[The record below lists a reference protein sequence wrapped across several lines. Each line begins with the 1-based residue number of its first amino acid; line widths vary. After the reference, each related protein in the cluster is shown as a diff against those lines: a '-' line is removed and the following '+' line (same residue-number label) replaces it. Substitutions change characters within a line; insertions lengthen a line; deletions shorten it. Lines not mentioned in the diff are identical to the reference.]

1 MHIVSKIK
9 ISKLVI
15 KGLSWSFAS
24 RIIGNLSQLF
34 IYLILAR
41 LLPPSDFGIMAS
53 LAVFI
58 NLSNM
63 FATAG
68 LGNANIQSKSI
79 SKERFSTIFYL
90 SLAISIVLYLI
101 IYLSAPCLSE
111 ILNISSDF
119 VSLLRIY
126 GLTILF
132 TVMNGMQLSELS
144 RNLAFDKIFYCSTMP
159 SIISGVFSIG
169 LAYAGFGIY
178 ALIINIG
185 LARLLSIVF
194 CSIYYSPIP
203 RLDFNFEIAKNSL
216 SYSGNLFFAS
226 LADEIYR
233 STIIILIGRFYSAST
248 LGYYNLAKQLPTFIA
263 STINATVAS
272 VFFPVFSGLQNDLI
286 TGKNLLRSSIRSLNI
301 LIFPL
306 LCLTILLAE
315 DVVSVFLTDKWLH
328 SVIYI
333 QYFAVIVGLHHIY
346 ANSSYYI
353 NALGYSS
360 VTLAYALFN
369 KLIGFII
376 LALTLNLGTI
386 EIVAGQLLVV
396 ILSIIFNAV
405 PNRKYIGY
413 SYKEQAS
420 DIVPA
425 LSINIFLY
433 FVFTAINIEI
443 ANQLIQ
449 IMLTTSTFFLTY
461 LLMIFIFRLKVI
473 EDWAKI
479 LRSS

>member
-1 MHIVSKIK
+1 VSKIK
-9 ISKLVI
+9 LSTLVI

-24 RIIGNLSQLF
+24 RLLGNLSQLF
-34 IYLILAR
+34 IYFILAR
-41 LLPPSDFGIMAS
+41 LLQPSDFGIMAS

-68 LGNANIQSKSI
+68 LGNANIQSKSL
-79 SKERFSTIFYL
+79 STERFSTIFYL
-90 SLAISIVLYLI
+90 SIAISIALYLI
-101 IYLSAPCLSE
+101 IYISAPYLSE
-111 ILNISSDF
+111 ILNISTEF

-144 RNLAFDKIFYCSTMP
+144 RNLAFDKIFYCSTIP
-159 SIISGVFSIG
+159 SIISGVVSIG

-178 ALIINIG
+178 ALIVNIG

-203 RLDFNFEIAKNSL
+203 RLAFNSEIAKKSL

-226 LADEIYR
+226 LADEVYR
-233 STIIILIGRFYSAST
+233 STIIILIGRFYSASA
-248 LGYYNLAKQLPTFIA
+248 LGYYNLAKQFPTFIA

-286 TGKNLLRSSIRSLNI
+286 AGKKMLRSSIRSLNI

-315 DVVSVFLTDKWLH
+315 DVISLLLTDKWLP

-360 VTLAYALFN
+360 VTLRYALFN
-369 KLIGFII
+369 KLIGFIV
-376 LALTLNLGTI
+376 LALTLNMGTI
-386 EIVAGQLLVV
+386 EIVVGQLLVV

-405 PNRKYIGY
+405 PNRKYIEY
-413 SYKEQAS
+413 SFKEQAS

-425 LSINIFLY
+425 LAINIFLY
-433 FVFTAINIEI
+433 FLFATINIEI
-443 ANQLIQ
+443 TNQLIR
-449 IMLTTSTFFLTY
+449 IILVTSTFLLAY

-473 EDWAKI
+473 EDWGKI
-479 LRSS
+479 LRRS

>member
-1 MHIVSKIK
+1 VSKIK
-9 ISKLVI
+9 LSTLVI

-24 RIIGNLSQLF
+24 RLLGNLSQLF
-34 IYLILAR
+34 IYFILAR
-41 LLPPSDFGIMAS
+41 LLQPADFGIMAS

-68 LGNANIQSKSI
+68 LGNANIQSKSL
-79 SKERFSTIFYL
+79 SAERFSTIFYL
-90 SLAISIVLYLI
+90 SLTISIALYLI
-101 IYLSAPCLSE
+101 IYLSAPYLSE
-111 ILNISSDF
+111 MLNISTEF

-144 RNLAFDKIFYCSTMP
+144 RNLAFDKIFYCSTIP
-159 SIISGVFSIG
+159 SIISGVVSIG

-178 ALIINIG
+178 ALIVNIG

-203 RLDFNFEIAKNSL
+203 RLAFNFEIAKKSL

-263 STINATVAS
+263 STINATIAS

-286 TGKNLLRSSIRSLNI
+286 AGKKMLRSSIRSLNI

-315 DVVSVFLTDKWLH
+315 DVISVLLTDKWLP

-360 VTLAYALFN
+360 VTLRYALFN
-369 KLIGFII
+369 KLIGFIV
-376 LALTLNLGTI
+376 LALTLNMGTI
-386 EIVAGQLLVV
+386 EIVVGQLLVV

-405 PNRKYIGY
+405 PNRKYIEY
-413 SYKEQAS
+413 SFKEQAS

-425 LSINIFLY
+425 LAINIFLY
-433 FVFTAINIEI
+433 FVFAAINIEI
-443 ANQLIQ
+443 TNQLIR
-449 IMLTTSTFFLTY
+449 IILVTSAFLLAY

-473 EDWAKI
+473 DDWAKI